1 MKLYGP
7 LDETVKR
14 QTHRVLSGAQR
25 LPRSGV
31 AMSTLAR
38 SASRAAG
45 SNEQLW
51 RAAPPAQRAAKS
63 KLKMALQPPKIS
75 SPAARLCC
83 PLRGT
88 GHAAREPLRGRLC
101 PPKLV
106 PHFCDLDVGWGA
118 RPIDALRLCLFLEA
132 RPFLIVKLKRRA
144 KPAA

>member
-101 PPKLV
+101 TPSWCPNI
-106 PHFCDLDVGWGA
+106 PSWEGGDVG
-118 RPIDALRLCLFLEA
+118 
-132 RPFLIVKLKRRA
+132 
-144 KPAA
+144 